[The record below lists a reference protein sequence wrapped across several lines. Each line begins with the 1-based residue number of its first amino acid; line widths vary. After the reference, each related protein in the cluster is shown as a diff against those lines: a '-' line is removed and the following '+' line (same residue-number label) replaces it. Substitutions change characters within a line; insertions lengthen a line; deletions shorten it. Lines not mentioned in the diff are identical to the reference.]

1 MKYYITPTFIL
12 FLFLLSCNTNKTN
25 SWEDRTY
32 NLSGEKIAL
41 NHFFYSPRGL
51 CIKDSILL
59 INDFNSD
66 TIFYVYNINEK
77 PIKLIYS
84 FGTKGEGP
92 DEYIFPAPLRIN
104 KNNICFYDR
113 SLYKYQTIDLSNKNV
128 YSERVSPV
136 GFYNIIKISDNTYV
150 GDGFFPD
157 SRFKLLQEDSC
168 SNLSIQYPDDN
179 INCSSTQK
187 ALVYQGNII
196 KQPNGKKFVYV
207 ATYGGIIEIYQIT
220 ENNIKSL
227 CNKIYHFPQYTPYAH
242 SQNEVSANLKKDNKK
257 SNLSSYV
264 TDKYIYVLYSGKTLS
279 DPDHNFSN
287 TVYVLDWNGMEV
299 CKYVLDQ
306 SLSSICV
313 DYNDQFIYG
322 LYYNTENEFEGL
334 IKYKLT
340 LL

>member
-92 DEYIFPAPLRIN
+92 DPAPLRIN

-136 GFYNIIKISDNTYV
+136 GFYNIIKISDNGWGIPKEKHERIFESGYRGNSVPGGSGIGLHYTQMV
-150 GDGFFPD
+150 AEAHRGTI
-157 SRFKLLQEDSC
+157 RVE
-168 SNLSIQYPDDN
+168 
-179 INCSSTQK
+179 SSE
-187 ALVYQGNII
+187 
-196 KQPNGKKFVYV
+196 GKGSVF
-207 ATYGGIIEIYQIT
+207 IIE
-220 ENNIKSL
+220 L
-227 CNKIYHFPQYTPYAH
+227 PQRTMF
-242 SQNEVSANLKKDNKK
+242 NNLKRRLCRKR
-257 SNLSSYV
+257 
-264 TDKYIYVLYSGKTLS
+264 
-279 DPDHNFSN
+279 
-287 TVYVLDWNGMEV
+287 
-299 CKYVLDQ
+299 
-306 SLSSICV
+306 
-313 DYNDQFIYG
+313 
-322 LYYNTENEFEGL
+322 
-334 IKYKLT
+334 
-340 LL
+340 